1 MDAEGSAPATRSVNA
16 LRERWH
22 SSQHEV
28 ILYPA
33 RIGMDGRL
41 WTWLTREAGMLL
53 SEAQAINEYVR
64 EFFAAGH
71 KSTNKSYTSD
81 PKFLTRGRMGWHRF
95 APYADK
101 HNA

>member
-1 MDAEGSAPATRSVNA
+1 
-16 LRERWH
+16 
-22 SSQHEV
+22 
-28 ILYPA
+28 
-33 RIGMDGRL
+33 
-41 WTWLTREAGMLL
+41 MLL